1 MSPTTS
7 NYTFLKSLAIIL
19 SWLTLSPLLLILDG
33 RWKLLPKWL
42 RIVLFVLSPMMLI
55 CIILALSFADK
66 EAEDHFHRYHFI
78 KPRVIERITGVRFPK
93 YQVVDYSNGYF
104 CHSIHHYDTNLE
116 FENIPD
122 EAFYKALEKQGANY
136 IDEIDSVRTFLFK
149 KTYRYLSF
157 SYYDVFT
164 YGEVTIEVREGS
176 KTFKVKLFEWPEN
189 NQFFLEEE

>member
-1 MSPTTS
+1 MRKH
-7 NYTFLKSLAIIL
+7 LLIKAIAL
-19 SWLTLSPLLLILDG
+19 LLTWLTLSPLMLILDG

-55 CIILALSFADK
+55 CIILAVSFADK

-78 KPRVIERITGVRFPK
+78 KPKVIERITGVRFPE
-93 YQVVDYSNGYF
+93 YHVVNYNNGCF

-189 NQFFLEEE
+189 NQFFLEED

>member
-1 MSPTTS
+1 MQKHIVI
-7 NYTFLKSLAIIL
+7 KSIALFF
-19 SWLTLSPLLLILDG
+19 SWLIFSPLLLVFDG
-33 RWKLLPKWL
+33 RWKQLPRRL

-55 CIILALSFADK
+55 CIILAVSFADK

-136 IDEIDSVRTFLFK
+136 IDEIDSVRTSLFK

>member
-1 MSPTTS
+1 MSKHIA
-7 NYTFLKSLAIIL
+7 LKSLALFI
-19 SWLTLSPLLLILDG
+19 SWLTLSPLLLIFDG

-42 RIVLFVLSPMMLI
+42 RIMLFVLSPMMLVI
-55 CIILALSFADK
+55 IILALSFAHE
-66 EAEDHFHRYHFI
+66 EAVDHFHRYHFI

-116 FENIPD
+116 FENIQD

-176 KTFKVKLFEWPEN
+176 KIFKVKLFEWPEN

>member
-1 MSPTTS
+1 MRKHV
-7 NYTFLKSLAIIL
+7 LIKAIALLL
-19 SWLTLSPLLLILDG
+19 SWLTLSLLMLVLDG

-55 CIILALSFADK
+55 CIILAVSFADK

-78 KPRVIERITGVRFPK
+78 KPKVIERITGVRFPE
-93 YQVVDYSNGYF
+93 YHVVDYNNGCF

-122 EAFYKALEKQGANY
+122 EAFYKALEKQGVNY
-136 IDEIDSVRTFLFK
+136 IDENDSIRTFLFK

-157 SYYDVFT
+157 SDYDAIT
-164 YGEVTIEVREGS
+164 YGDATIEVREGS
-176 KTFKVKLFEWPEN
+176 KTFKVSLFEWPGN
-189 NQFFLEEE
+189 NQFFLEED